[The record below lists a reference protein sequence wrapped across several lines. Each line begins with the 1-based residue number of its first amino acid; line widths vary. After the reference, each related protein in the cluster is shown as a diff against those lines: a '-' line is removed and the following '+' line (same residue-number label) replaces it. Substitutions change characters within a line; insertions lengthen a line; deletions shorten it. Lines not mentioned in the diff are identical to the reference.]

1 MTLAP
6 QTSPTPLD
14 PIQLVLD
21 SVTSPLT
28 KVAYRKALSDFFTW
42 WAEQGQPPLTKAVV
56 QRYVAVL
63 IEGGFSSSSVNVR
76 LSAIRKLVREAAD
89 NGQLAPFEAESIA
102 RVKGIKKQGRRTGTW
117 LSKAQAQE
125 LLLAPD
131 VATLRG
137 LRDRALLAVLLGCGL
152 RRSELVGLTFD
163 HLQQREGRWV
173 VLDLLG
179 KHGRVRTVPMPAW
192 CKAALDAWT
201 GAAGL
206 KSGRVFRPTAPRGD
220 HLLPRPGLSHE
231 AVALIVRKYGQQLG
245 HADLTPEDLTGLRL
259 APHDLRRTFAKL
271 AHKGGAP
278 IDQIQLSLGHASIQT
293 TEDYLGVDQNLDSAP
308 CDVLGLSLKG
318 P

>member
-1 MTLAP
+1 MTLVP
-6 QTSPTPLD
+6 QSTVPPLD

-28 KVAYRKALSDFFTW
+28 KAAYRTALTDFLGW
-42 WAEQGQPPLTKAVV
+42 WNEQGRPPLSKAVV

-63 IEGGFSSSSVNVR
+63 VGDGRSSASVNQR

-89 NGQLAPFEAESIA
+89 NGQLGIFEAESIA
-102 RVKGIKKQGRRTGTW
+102 RVKGIKKQGQRTGAW
-117 LSKAQAQE
+117 LSRVQAQE

-131 VATLRG
+131 VSTLRG

-152 RRSELVGLTFD
+152 RRSELVNLTFQ
-163 HLQQREGRWV
+163 HVQQREGRWV
-173 VLDLLG
+173 VLDLTG
-179 KHGRVRTVPMPAW
+179 KHGRTRTVPMPAW
-192 CKAALDAWT
+192 CKAAMDAWT
-201 GAAGL
+201 TKAEL
-206 KSGRVFRPTAPRGD
+206 NSGHIFRPTAPRGSKV
-220 HLLPRPGLSHE
+220 LARACLSHE
-231 AVALIVRKYGQQLG
+231 AVALIVRKYGTQVG
-245 HADLTPEDLTGLRL
+245 RSDLTPEGVAL

-293 TEDYLGVDQNLDSAP
+293 TEVYLGIDQNLESAP

-318 P
+318 S

>member
-1 MTLAP
+1 MTLLP

-28 KVAYRKALSDFFTW
+28 KAAYKKSLDDFFTW
-42 WAEQGQPPLTKAVV
+42 WGEQGRPPLTKAVV

-63 IEGGFSSSSVNVR
+63 LEEGRSSSSVNVR

-89 NGQLAPFEAESIA
+89 NGQLASFEAESIA
-102 RVKGIKKQGRRTGTW
+102 RVKGIKKQGRRTGAW
-117 LSKAQAQE
+117 LSRTQAQE

-131 VATLRG
+131 TSTLRG

-152 RRSELVGLTFD
+152 RRSELVNLTFD

-173 VLDLLG
+173 VLDLTG
-179 KHGRVRTVPMPAW
+179 KHGRTRTVPMPSW
-192 CKAALDAWT
+192 CKAAVDAWT
-201 GAAGL
+201 KTASLSTGH
-206 KSGRVFRPTAPRGD
+206 VFRPTAPRGE
-220 HLLPRPGLSHE
+220 HVLAREQLSHE
-231 AVALIVRKYGQQLG
+231 AVALTVRKYGRRLG
-245 HADLTPEDLTGLRL
+245 HANLTPEDLEGVRL

-293 TEDYLGVDQNLDSAP
+293 TEVYLGVDQNLESAP

-318 P
+318 E

>member
-1 MTLAP
+1 MTLVP
-6 QTSPTPLD
+6 QSTPTPLD
-14 PIQLVLD
+14 PVQLVLD

-28 KVAYRKALSDFFTW
+28 KTAYKKALGDFLTW
-42 WAEQGQPPLTKAVV
+42 WAEQGRPPLTKAVV

-63 IEGGFSSSSVNVR
+63 LEEGRSSSSVNVR

-102 RVKGIKKQGRRTGTW
+102 RVKGIKKQGRRTGVW
-117 LSKAQAQE
+117 LSRAQAQA

-131 VATLRG
+131 TSTLRG

-152 RRSELVGLTFD
+152 RRSELVGLTFS

-173 VLDLLG
+173 VLDLTG
-179 KHGRVRTVPMPAW
+179 KHGRTRTIPMPAW
-192 CKAALDAWT
+192 CKAAVDAWT
-201 GAAGL
+201 SAAGL
-206 KSGRVFRPTAPRGD
+206 NSGHVFRPTSPRGSRV
-220 HLLPRPGLSHE
+220 LARQQLSHE
-231 AVALIVRKYGQQLG
+231 AVALIVRKYGQQIG
-245 HADLTPEDLTGLRL
+245 RADLTLEGLHL

-293 TEDYLGVDQNLDSAP
+293 TEVYLGVDQNLESAP

-318 P
+318 S

>member
-42 WAEQGQPPLTKAVV
+42 WAEQGRPPLTKAVV

-192 CKAALDAWT
+192 CKAAIDAWT
-201 GAAGL
+201 VAAGL
-206 KSGRVFRPTAPRGD
+206 SSGHVFRPTSPRGSRV
-220 HLLPRPGLSHE
+220 LARQQLSHE
-231 AVALIVRKYGQQLG
+231 AVALIVRKYGQQIG
-245 HADLTPEDLTGLRL
+245 RADLTPEGLHL